1 MEQDSK
7 CREGSVHAAAGDDD
21 RSLSC
26 QDSGECREHVI
37 RTYSQRP
44 CSQSVPRALHE
55 GSVFLS
61 CNSAFILKLLKQT
74 QK

>member
-1 MEQDSK
+1 MEQDSI

-37 RTYSQRP
+37 RTYLQRP

-55 GSVFLS
+55 G
-61 CNSAFILKLLKQT
+61 
-74 QK
+74 